1 MKRQKKLKIMIAALA
16 TVIFMMPSTVV
27 YAGTTYSDT
36 LLVGVPIGS
45 SAPGFSAQSGL
56 TTSGSSAKAFSDIH
70 ASKNVRAG
78 EMGAVARLYQGGT
91 LITAT
96 SIQYNQT
103 STSSLYVSTNM
114 VNESGASW
122 YSQGILYKWNGNG
135 YESII
140 LPKTPTLNTR
150 TLNAKTNSNGET
162 YGSGEFSASDLD
174 LIRARGTNGK
184 NGYVR
189 SVHLEKNVTPQMKLY
204 AIGPKDM
211 KSHCTNRTVKPL

>member
-1 MKRQKKLKIMIAALA
+1 
-16 TVIFMMPSTVV
+16 
-27 YAGTTYSDT
+27 
-36 LLVGVPIGS
+36 
-45 SAPGFSAQSGL
+45 
-56 TTSGSSAKAFSDIH
+56 
-70 ASKNVRAG
+70 
-78 EMGAVARLYQGGT
+78 MGAVARLYQGGT

-189 SVHLEKNVTPQMKLY
+189 SVHLEKKCNSPDEALCYRSKGYEIPLY
-204 AIGPKDM
+204 KSDGETIIGNFKVDAP
-211 KSHCTNRTVKPL
+211 TIN